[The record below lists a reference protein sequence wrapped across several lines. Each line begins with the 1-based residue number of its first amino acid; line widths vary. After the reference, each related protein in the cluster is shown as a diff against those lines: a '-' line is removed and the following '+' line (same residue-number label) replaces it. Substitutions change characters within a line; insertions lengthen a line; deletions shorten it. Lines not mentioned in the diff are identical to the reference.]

1 MKKIIPNILII
12 SLFLVIVGMFIYDY
26 VYLKKPLENNII
38 RIIMVVAGLI
48 ITLVRI
54 NGQEQKRPLWFYEKA
69 YKDKLG
75 EAFVRKPAL
84 RKKLLSAV
92 RFFDEEKYYKA
103 LEELDKLLKKCDD
116 DADFSA
122 VLLFRAICFE
132 RTGLK
137 DEAEKLY
144 KEVLDFNPYSVT
156 AYNNL
161 AMIYDSYGDTE
172 MAISYYRKAIDIDK
186 EYAAG
191 YSNISYCYFNMEDY
205 ESAKEYAKK
214 ALSIREDFYQASTNL
229 AIIYALEGDEENKK
243 KYFNLAVKHGQN
255 AKSLDQTIE
264 YYLYLKN
271 GQDETEED

>member
-1 MKKIIPNILII
+1 M
-12 SLFLVIVGMFIYDY
+12 SES
-26 VYLKKPLENNII
+26 PL
-38 RIIMVVAGLI
+38 
-48 ITLVRI
+48 
-54 NGQEQKRPLWFYEKA
+54 YE
-69 YKDKLG
+69 
-75 EAFVRKPAL
+75 
-84 RKKLLSAV
+84 KKLLSAV

-103 LEELDKLLKKCDD
+103 LGELDKLLKKCDD

-132 RTGLK
+132 RIGLK

-271 GQDETEED
+271 GQDETED